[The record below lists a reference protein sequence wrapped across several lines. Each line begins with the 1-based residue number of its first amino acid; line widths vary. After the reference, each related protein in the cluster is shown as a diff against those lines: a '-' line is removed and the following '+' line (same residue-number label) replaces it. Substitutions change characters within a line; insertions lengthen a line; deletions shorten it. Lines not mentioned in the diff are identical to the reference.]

1 MNIAELALDRL
12 KAYYRGLSVV
22 FDEMSQKEELDPEGL
37 NDCLDLRDFYW
48 ALSEDLIMPL
58 ELTPV
63 LEHLTHIAKILLRSN
78 PLADDF
84 CDVDDD
90 GEGGIRIAIPIPE
103 GEPDDED

>member
-1 MNIAELALDRL
+1 MNITELATERL
-12 KAYYRGLSVV
+12 KEYYRGLSEVL
-22 FDEMSQKEELDPEGL
+22 DEMSEKEELDPEGV

-63 LEHLTHIAKILLRSN
+63 LEHLTHIAKILLRAN
-78 PLADDF
+78 PIADDF

-90 GEGGIRIAIPIPE
+90 GDGGIRIAIPLPE
-103 GEPDDED
+103 DMSDDED

>member
-1 MNIAELALDRL
+1 MNITELALGRVKD
-12 KAYYRGLSVV
+12 YYRGLSVV
-22 FDEMSQKEELDPEGL
+22 FDEMSQKEELDPEGI

-48 ALSEDLIMPL
+48 ALSEELIMPL

-90 GEGGIRIAIPIPE
+90 GEGGIRVAIPLPE
-103 GEPDDED
+103 GILDDED